1 MCNYIFINYFTF
13 FSVLSSNFNF
23 FLAENLKGTAL
34 GNNRGRNKGT

>member
-1 MCNYIFINYFTF
+1 MKK
-13 FSVLSSNFNF
+13 VLSNFNF

>member
-13 FSVLSSNFNF
+13 FSVLSNFNF

-34 GNNRGRNKGT
+34 DNNRGRDKGT